1 MMKSATLAAC
11 ISLALAASP
20 AFAGTAPATPPP
32 KPQKL
37 TAVPPPPPP
46 PGPGKFATPTK
57 PLKTGTVYIVILPSA
72 KPPTAPKPID
82 DFAADTHKPGP
93 VVSGSTFGPTKPPS
107 PPPPRP
113 ATLAQ

>member
-1 MMKSATLAAC
+1 MRSATALAVC
-11 ISLALAASP
+11 ISFALAASP
-20 AFAGTAPATPPP
+20 AVAGSATPPP

-57 PLKTGTVYIVILPSA
+57 PPKTGTAYIVIMPSA
-72 KPPTAPKPID
+72 KPPTAPKPVD
-82 DFAADTHKPGP
+82 DFAADNQRPGP

-107 PPPPRP
+107 PPPPHT